1 MWVRLS
7 RGKNMVNTRL
17 FEGKEYSL
25 QVYNGQ
31 ALINRAFRFYTVV
44 DCADLP
50 YEEIDYDFPD
60 YASSFLRVYNER
72 DGRLIKTFALSQDGP
87 YLIANVGVSDMT
99 FDNLGNYYYEVG
111 YVRAVYDQVLRYGT
125 LNVI

>member
-1 MWVRLS
+1 
-7 RGKNMVNTRL
+7 MVNTRL

-25 QVYNGQ
+25 QVYNAQ
-31 ALINRAFRFYTVV
+31 ALVNRAFRFYTVV
-44 DCADLP
+44 DCLEIP

-60 YASSFLRVYNER
+60 FVSAYWRIYNER
-72 DGRLIKTFALSQDGP
+72 DGRLLKTLALTQSGP

-99 FDNLGNYYYEVG
+99 FDSLGNYYYEIG

-125 LNVI
+125 LNVL

>member
-1 MWVRLS
+1 
-7 RGKNMVNTRL
+7 MVNTRL

-60 YASSFLRVYNER
+60 YVSSFLRVYNER
-72 DGRLIKTFALSQDGP
+72 DGRLIKTFVLAHDGP
-87 YLIANVGVSDMT
+87 YLIANVSVSDMT

-125 LNVI
+125 LNVL

>member
-1 MWVRLS
+1 MPGGS
-7 RGKNMVNTRL
+7 QMVNTRL

-31 ALINRAFRFYTVV
+31 ALVNRAFRFYTVI
-44 DCADLP
+44 DCLEIP

-60 YASSFLRVYNER
+60 YVSSYLRIYNER
-72 DGRLIKTFALSQDGP
+72 DGRLIKTFALAQSGP

-99 FDNLGNYYYEVG
+99 FDNLGNYYYEIG

-125 LNVI
+125 LNVL

>member
-1 MWVRLS
+1 
-7 RGKNMVNTRL
+7 MVNTRL
-17 FEGKEYSL
+17 FEGKEYTL

-31 ALINRAFRFYTVV
+31 ALVNRAFRFYTVV
-44 DCADLP
+44 DCLEIP

-60 YASSFLRVYNER
+60 YVSSYLRIYNER
-72 DGRLIKTFALSQDGP
+72 DGRLIKTFALEQSGP

-99 FDNLGNYYYEVG
+99 FDNLGNYYYEIG

-125 LNVI
+125 LNVL